1 MIKDAN
7 NKNVFFDT
15 VKNFVGIYLKH
26 ASLPKNGIYYL
37 SIN

>member
-1 MIKDAN
+1 MKNAD

-15 VKNFVGIYLKH
+15 VKNFGGIYLKH